1 MLSAQGPSQ
10 QGECGLLK
18 VTFPDRGGH
27 LAGQATKPPARFEVT
42 CDGDGIA
49 GHARSALLVQLA
61 DRLGLTT
68 ALGWRAGRTQTSR
81 HRHPAG
87 AVLRDLGEVVEPA
100 AR

>member
-1 MLSAQGPSQ
+1 
-10 QGECGLLK
+10 
-18 VTFPDRGGH
+18 
-27 LAGQATKPPARFEVT
+27 
-42 CDGDGIA
+42 
-49 GHARSALLVQLA
+49 VQLA

>member
-1 MLSAQGPSQ
+1 LR
-10 QGECGLLK
+10 
-18 VTFPDRGGH
+18 V
-27 LAGQATKPPARFEVT
+27 QATKPPARFEVT

-49 GHARSALLVQLA
+49 GHAGSALLVRLA